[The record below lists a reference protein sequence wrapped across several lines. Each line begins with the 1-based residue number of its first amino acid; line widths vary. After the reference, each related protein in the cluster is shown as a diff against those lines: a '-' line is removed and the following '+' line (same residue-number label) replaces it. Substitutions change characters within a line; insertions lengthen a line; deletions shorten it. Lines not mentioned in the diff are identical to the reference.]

1 MRRVPAANL
10 ENGDDLIGRPG
21 KRQALSQSLEQ
32 PASYGAQI
40 SCSSTLEPID
50 FSAFNRFRLK
60 AGRSV
65 ICLLTW
71 GLNLLQCLE
80 INRPTQMP
88 ILWAGARRYSNIRN
102 WPPAEAAFEV
112 PMSNREKN
120 RKRAVPRPTALN
132 FDALIQGLPHAL
144 LVVDGGNRIV
154 FANLAAEEFF
164 GIGET
169 VLKKLALP
177 SVLAFAHPL
186 TGLADQ
192 VRRTRHTVNEYD
204 LELSMPDR
212 PSQVIDVFASL
223 LSEDRDLVMLM
234 LQQRAMAN
242 MIERQLS
249 HRGAARSVSAMAAVL
264 AHEIKNPLSGIRGAA
279 QLLESGA
286 AEEDRPLAQLI
297 IDETSRIRDLVD
309 RVEVFGDERPV
320 SREPVNI
327 HTVLDHVRRIAHA
340 GFARNI
346 AITQVYDPSLPH
358 VPGNRDKLVQA
369 FLNLVKNSAEA
380 IGDRPDGQITLST
393 AFRPGLRMR
402 PANSEASV
410 KLPLE
415 ICVSDNGDGVPAAM
429 KQHLFEPF
437 VTSKAKGAGLGLALV
452 AKIIGDH
459 GGVIECESRTR
470 HTTFRTLLPMYQAFA
485 RKTGEM

>member
-1 MRRVPAANL
+1 M
-10 ENGDDLIGRPG
+10 
-21 KRQALSQSLEQ
+21 
-32 PASYGAQI
+32 
-40 SCSSTLEPID
+40 
-50 FSAFNRFRLK
+50 
-60 AGRSV
+60 
-65 ICLLTW
+65 LTW

-88 ILWAGARRYSNIRN
+88 ILWAEHGARPYSRIKIR
-102 WPPAEAAFEV
+102 PPVEAAFEI
-112 PMSNREKN
+112 PMSIREKN
-120 RKRAVPRPTALN
+120 RKRAAPGQNILN
-132 FDALIQGLPHAL
+132 FEALVQGLPHAL
-144 LVVDGGNRIV
+144 LAVDAGNRIV

-164 GIGET
+164 GLSES
-169 VLKKLALP
+169 VLKKRALH

-192 VRRTRHTVNEYD
+192 VRQTRQKVNEYD

-212 PSQVIDVFASL
+212 PNQVIDVFASL
-223 LSEDRDLVMLM
+223 LSEDGELVMLM

-279 QLLESGA
+279 QLLEAGA

-309 RVEVFGDERPV
+309 RMEVFGDERPV

-327 HTVLDHVRRIAHA
+327 HTVLDHVRRIALA

-380 IGDRPDGQITLST
+380 IGNRPDGQITLST

-402 PANSEASV
+402 LANSEASV
-410 KLPLE
+410 GLPLE
-415 ICVSDNGDGVPAAM
+415 ICVTDNGDGVPAAM
-429 KQHLFEPF
+429 KPHLFEPF

-470 HTTFRTLLPMYQAFA
+470 HTTFRTLLPMYQAPA
-485 RKTGEM
+485 RKTGEV